1 MKNIEE
7 MRLAIER
14 DFVGFSPSTTGVKPV
29 HIANGLFR
37 TIYNGTYPA
46 KFLNQ
51 FVFSETVKGEIP
63 KGHELET
70 IYKTLEETNRI
81 DPSTISRE
89 NLQLFRRM
97 LKMVVGADGAVFNQ
111 GMASYSAGYQG
122 LLTRD
127 SIGQDGGE
135 LIALCLKQLGST
147 LFPLLQNLLNNSTDV
162 ITILSNPLL
171 DHNREAAL
179 IFVEG
184 QEPIIPFLSSNVIK
198 YPDGEL
204 TETGQ
209 LWDKCVVASNILS
222 LHLEKHPNKLFKQ
235 RLIVLFVS
243 FLIIRHLAN
252 LEAYYVPGAQGR
264 LPAFLLDFSTTGNS
278 AVSKASLQTYT
289 RTSQSIV
296 RFYGWAFGEQL
307 KKDFTTASELSSE
320 LPPSYKEKGMSAESD
335 KARKQVA
342 EAQEIWEMAKLRAQ
356 DEEDVYSVFGE
367 ALYDM
372 LATQASADPIKY
384 MRKLGLLAGIFYP
397 PNQSTHRFVLKQ
409 DVLEMLIRS
418 VVEPGEAI
426 TMPELQDR
434 LWLCYGIIIGGRFQD
449 EQTLRHMGIFQV
461 DRDALLENQKAFA
474 NALRQ
479 LDFAQMLADGVLQ
492 VGF

>member
-7 MRLAIER
+7 MRLGIER

-37 TIYNGTYPA
+37 TIYDGTYPA

-70 IYKTLEETNRI
+70 IYKTLEETNKI
-81 DPSTISRE
+81 DTSTISRE
-89 NLQLFRRM
+89 NLQLLRRM
-97 LKMVVGADGAVFNQ
+97 MKMVIGADGAVFNQ
-111 GMASYSAGYQG
+111 GMASYSAGYHR

-135 LIALCLKQLGST
+135 LIALCLKQLDSALYPMLQELLGS
-147 LFPLLQNLLNNSTDV
+147 SADV
-162 ITILSNPLL
+162 ITILSAPLL
-171 DHNREAAL
+171 DNDRPATPMPLEKPNL
-179 IFVEG
+179 
-184 QEPIIPFLSSNVIK
+184 PFLSPPIFKNINN
-198 YPDGEL
+198 GEL

-209 LWDKCVVASNILS
+209 LWSNVVVASNVLS
-222 LHLEKHPNKLFKQ
+222 LHLERHPNKLFKQ
-235 RLIVLFVS
+235 RLAVLFVS

-252 LEAYYVPGAQGR
+252 LEAYYAPDTQGR
-264 LPAFLLDFSTTGNS
+264 LPAFLLDFSATGNS

-307 KKDFTTASELSSE
+307 RKDFASANELSRE

-356 DEEDVYSVFGE
+356 EEEDAYSVFGE

-384 MRKLGLLAGIFYP
+384 IRKLGLLAGIFYP

-426 TMPELQDR
+426 TMMELQNR
-434 LWLCYGIIIGGRFQD
+434 LWLCYGIIVGGRFQD

-461 DRDALLENQKAFA
+461 DRDALVENQKAFA